1 MSLDNYKKTALV
13 APCTRSAL
21 ALAATWVCA
30 AGWAQTVPTPSGAA
44 SAPQSDTA
52 QADAPSAADT
62 ARLQSVVVTATRG
75 SKAIDKIPGAVTV
88 VTRQDLDDQLR
99 VAEDLSAV
107 LAAQVPGYAPST
119 QKLTSAGE
127 SMRGRTALILFD
139 GIPQSNPLRA
149 GAREGYFADPL
160 LIERIEVVSGP
171 SAVQGLGA
179 TGGIIN
185 YISRKPGEEGTKHTL
200 DAKFSTQGRSDDA
213 TYKLGYMLEHRK
225 GDLDALVYLGGTQR
239 GVGVDGSGDR
249 LGLETTQGDLQ
260 DSTAHDVFTKLGWQ
274 FTPTQRLQA
283 TYNKFQV
290 AGDGDWT
297 RVAGDRAAG
306 IPTSAQKGG
315 VVLGR
320 PPRNEVRSAAL
331 EWTHSDL
338 AGGAASVQVYKQDFE
353 ALYGAGTF
361 ANFQDP
367 NIAPSGT
374 LVDQSDIVADKKG
387 LRASWVRP
395 DLALS
400 GLEFTGGLDWL
411 SDISKQRLALT
422 DRDWVPP
429 LQFQSV
435 APFVQLEYELG
446 AFTLRGGLR
455 HEHAELDVDT
465 YTTLAAYGSHEVQGG
480 KRSFD
485 QLVKNLGLVWRFAP
499 GWSGF
504 VSYNEGFGLP
514 DVGLVLRAV
523 NVPDRSVADLA
534 ALEPILTDNKEVGLT
549 WQHRL
554 GSFTASVYESSSD
567 LSGQVRID
575 ASTGIGSVVRVPVRV
590 RGFEFAGE
598 LRPAAGWTISASY
611 ARTRG
616 VTAAA
621 EGQPLDVALS
631 SRYQGPD
638 KLVLAARWAFAP
650 GMAARMQASHY
661 ASRHVNVDR
670 TAGTANLEEHFDGY
684 TVADAL
690 LTWATRHGNWG
701 LGIENLFDRQYI
713 GYYAQ
718 ARPSGTNDD
727 YFAGRGR
734 TYTASWRRSF

>member
-1 MSLDNYKKTALV
+1 MSLSKNKMTSRSARCK
-13 APCTRSAL
+13 RSAL
-21 ALAATWVCA
+21 ALAAVWACTA
-30 AGWAQTVPTPSGAA
+30 TWAQTVLAPSEAA
-44 SAPQSDTA
+44 SAPQG
-52 QADAPSAADT
+52 DAPKAT
-62 ARLQSVVVTATRG
+62 AGANAETATLQAVVVTATRG
-75 SKAIDKIPGAVTV
+75 SKAVNKIPGAVTV
-88 VTRQDLDDQLR
+88 VTRKELDDQLR

-127 SMRGRTALILFD
+127 SMRGRAALILFD

-185 YISRKPGEEGTKHTL
+185 YISRKPGKEGTTHTL
-200 DAKFSTQGRSDDA
+200 DAKLSTQGRSDDA

-225 GDLDALVYLGGTQR
+225 EDFDALVYLGGTQR
-239 GVGVDGSGDR
+239 GVGVDGNGRR

-260 DSTAHDVFTKLGWQ
+260 DSTGHDVFVKLGWQ
-274 FTPTQRLQA
+274 FTPAQRLQA
-283 TYNKFQV
+283 SYNRFQV

-297 RVAGDRAAG
+297 RVSGDRAAG

-315 VVLGR
+315 TVLGR
-320 PPRNEVRSAAL
+320 PTRNEVRSAAF
-331 EWTHSDL
+331 EWTHTDL
-338 AGGAASVQVYKQDFE
+338 ANGVASVQVYKQDFE

-361 ANFQDP
+361 ANFQDTS
-367 NIAPSGT
+367 IAPSGT

-395 DLALS
+395 DLGLS

-411 SDISKQRLALT
+411 SDTSKQRLALT

-429 LQFQSV
+429 LQFQSL
-435 APFVQLEYELG
+435 APFAQLEYDFG

-455 HEHAELDVDT
+455 YEHAELEVDT
-465 YTTLAAYGSHEVQGG
+465 YTTLAAYGRREVQGG

-485 QLVKNLGLVWRFAP
+485 QPVKNLGLVWRFAP

-523 NVPDRSVADLA
+523 NVAGRSVEDLA

-549 WQHRL
+549 WQHQL
-554 GSFTASVYESSSD
+554 GSFTASVYESSSN

-575 ASTGIGSVVRVPVRV
+575 ATTGIGSVVRVPVRV

-598 LRPAAGWTISASY
+598 LRPAAGWTISANY

-661 ASRHVNVDR
+661 ASRHVNIGR
-670 TAGTANLEEHFDGY
+670 TAGTANLEEHFNGY
-684 TVADAL
+684 TVADGL
-690 LTWATRHGNWG
+690 LTWATRHDDWS
-701 LGIENLFDRQYI
+701 LGVENLFDRQYI

-734 TYTASWRRSF
+734 TYTVAWRRRF